1 MLVLTYIKAILK
13 NPYFYIEPYL
23 HQILTLILSLL
34 LMDYNNSATLDLVI
48 YVKDYAVDLLKELF
62 VRYEIKYPSFKIQ
75 LLQIFKDNLDKQSLF
90 NVYGAIKGINA
101 LGPAYVIDLILP
113 KMDAILQRLNI
124 NYTSLPVVN
133 KNYNPE
139 NEKMQVDDQQQNREP
154 ITFSQN
160 LVGTLQVPIA
170 SSMFSEISHTNIIP
184 GNYEN
189 DRRAKS
195 IVIKDDKNAY
205 YVYYVLK
212 VISWLF

>member
-75 LLQIFKDNLDKQSLF
+75 LLQIFKDNLDKQSFF

-124 NYTSLPVVN
+124 NYTSIQVTN
-133 KNYNPE
+133 KNYDPE
-139 NEKMQVDDQQQNREP
+139 NEKMQVDEQQQNREP

-189 DRRAKS
+189 DRKVKS
-195 IVIKDDKNAY
+195 IVVKDDKNAY
-205 YVYYVLK
+205 YVLCLLCFK
-212 VISWLF
+212 GNF